1 MMTRTSTLTPA
12 LILAAA
18 ALWGASASA
27 QAPPY
32 IPVQGSL
39 YDDMGEPINE
49 TLPVE
54 FALYADDEGS
64 VLIYGE
70 TTFVT
75 FEGGFFTSWLG
86 PVDLSTLDGPGL
98 FLGINVDGDGEM
110 DLIPIGTVPFAAW
123 AQNSAN
129 AAALQGLSLAEVYT
143 GARNELGALDNTN
156 PYHHNRYSDAEARTA
171 MGTAAAAN
179 PLNHDRYSDS
189 EARAAMGAAASAN
202 PLNHERYTNTEAVG
216 AMGPTSDGN
225 PLNHT
230 RFTSAEA
237 RDAMGGVSN
246 GNTLNH
252 TRYSD
257 AEARAAMGTLADSN
271 DLNHNRYTDAEAQ
284 AANNGRF
291 ASTTHE
297 HVAEGCSW
305 TAYGC
310 GALQCGSGQFM
321 AGMQALNN
329 GNNEQ
334 CYGSGDYDEPARRI
348 LCCSLGNP
356 RN

>member
-1 MMTRTSTLTPA
+1 MIARTTITTALATA
-12 LILAAA
+12 LIIAGATS
-18 ALWGASASA
+18 WTASASA
-27 QAPPY
+27 QAPPF

-86 PVDLSTLDGPGL
+86 PVDLSALSGPDL

-123 AQNSAN
+123 AQYSAN
-129 AAALQGLSLAEVYT
+129 AATLQNLTLAEVYT
-143 GARNELGALDNTN
+143 GARDLLGTLDNAN
-156 PYHHNRYSDAEARTA
+156 PYHHERYSD
-171 MGTAAAAN
+171 
-179 PLNHDRYSDS
+179 D
-189 EARAAMGAAASAN
+189 EARAAMGATAASN
-202 PLNHERYTNTEAVG
+202 TLNHERYSNTEAVG
-216 AMGPTSDGN
+216 AMGPLADGN

-230 RFTSAEA
+230 RFTNAEA
-237 RDAMGGVSN
+237 RDAMGGVAN
-246 GNTLNH
+246 ENTLNH

-257 AEARAAMGTLADSN
+257 AEARAAMGTLSDTN

-305 TAYGC
+305 TGYGC
-310 GALQCGSGQFM
+310 GELVCGSGQFM
-321 AGMQALNN
+321 AGMQARNN
-329 GNNEQ
+329 GANED
-334 CYGSGDYDEPARRI
+334 CYGSGDYDEPSRRI